1 MIPSRILIIDPHPAT
16 REGVRQFLAA
26 DPARWEVCGCE
37 SNALQAIAQL
47 ARLQPDLA
55 IVEYEGHGM
64 DGLELAA
71 QLGRLRRTIGVM
83 LYTANTFP
91 SALQRIVPAEVAG
104 AVLKTEPLD
113 ELALGLETIRR
124 RHRFRSGEI
133 TRLCR
138 QAEEELQRTDPLS
151 PIREGDI
158 AAHFGRESDQGD
170 SRSIAESASRRSK
183 CSSAA
188 SARNCACPAP
198 PPPSAWPCATD
209 SSAESGKGIGETL
222 EGKGNRGQS
231 VNRDRIHSCAA
242 DFPSGS
248 GKFDPSF
255 ARHPFS

>member
-1 MIPSRILIIDPHPAT
+1 MIPARILIIDPHPAT

-71 QLGRLRRTIGVM
+71 QLGRLRRTLAVM

-91 SALQRIVPAEVAG
+91 CALQRIVPAEVAG

-138 QAEEELQRTDPLS
+138 QAEEVRRTDPLS
-151 PIREGDI
+151 SSEMEILQLTSEGKASKEI
-158 AAHFGRESDQGD
+158 AQRRGVSIKTIEAQQ
-170 SRSIAESASRRSK
+170 RSIRQKLRV
-183 CSSAA
+183 
-188 SARNCACPAP
+188 
-198 PPPSAWPCATD
+198 PCAT
-209 SSAESGKGIGETL
+209 
-222 EGKGNRGQS
+222 
-231 VNRDRIHSCAA
+231 AA
-242 DFPSGS
+242 VGLALRQ
-248 GKFDPSF
+248 GLI
-255 ARHPFS
+255 R